1 MSARGWAIVVSLT
14 IALTPTAAAA
24 AMPQAAAAVDDTTA
38 VLQAA
43 AAEWRGWES
52 ARQTIARA
60 QCRAGIAGTCAPRL
74 AASQWSAELLERA
87 NVRVF
92 AAAVGARVVAGAR
105 VPACSTSSAPRFL
118 ARARVRFVTADSA
131 VVTVDIRCQPAAS
144 DSTTDTM
151 LPPPRVELRA
161 YAVRRVDCRTWVA
174 RETAS
179 LTSG

>member
-1 MSARGWAIVVSLT
+1 
-14 IALTPTAAAA
+14 
-24 AMPQAAAAVDDTTA
+24 MPQAAAAVDDTTA

-60 QCRAGIAGTCAPRL
+60 QCRAGIAGTCAPKP
-74 AASQWSAELLERA
+74 AAAQWSAELLERA

-92 AAAVGARVVAGAR
+92 AAAVGARVVAGAA
-105 VPACSTSSAPRFL
+105 VPACGTSSAPRQL

-131 VVTVDIRCQPAAS
+131 VVTVDVRCQPVLS
-144 DSTTDTM
+144 DSTM
-151 LPPPRVELRA
+151 PPPRVELRA
-161 YAVRRVDCRTWVA
+161 YAVRRVDCSTWVA

>member
-1 MSARGWAIVVSLT
+1 
-14 IALTPTAAAA
+14 
-24 AMPQAAAAVDDTTA
+24 MPASTGDDTAA

-43 AAEWRGWES
+43 ASEWRGWES

-60 QCRAGIAGTCAPRL
+60 QCRAGIAGTCAPRP
-74 AASQWSAELLERA
+74 AVAQWSAELLDRA

-92 AAAVGARVVAGAR
+92 ASAIGVRVVAGSA
-105 VPACSTSSAPRFL
+105 VPSCGSTSAPQYR

-131 VVTVDIRCQPAAS
+131 VVTVEIRCQPA
-144 DSTTDTM
+144 
-151 LPPPRVELRA
+151 RVELRA
-161 YAVRRVDCRTWVA
+161 YAVRRVDCSSWVA

>member
-1 MSARGWAIVVSLT
+1 
-14 IALTPTAAAA
+14 
-24 AMPQAAAAVDDTTA
+24 MPQAADTVNDTTA

-43 AAEWRGWES
+43 AVEWRGWEA

-60 QCRAGIAGTCAPRL
+60 QCRAGIAGTCGPKP
-74 AASQWSAELLERA
+74 AAAQWSAGVLERA

-92 AAAVGARVVAGAR
+92 AAAVGARVVAGVA

-118 ARARVRFVTADSA
+118 ARARVRFVTPDSA
-131 VVTVDIRCQPAAS
+131 VVTVDTRCQPTAT
-144 DSTTDTM
+144 DSTTA
-151 LPPPRVELRA
+151 PPARVELRA
-161 YAVRRVDCRTWVA
+161 YAVRRVDCSTWVA